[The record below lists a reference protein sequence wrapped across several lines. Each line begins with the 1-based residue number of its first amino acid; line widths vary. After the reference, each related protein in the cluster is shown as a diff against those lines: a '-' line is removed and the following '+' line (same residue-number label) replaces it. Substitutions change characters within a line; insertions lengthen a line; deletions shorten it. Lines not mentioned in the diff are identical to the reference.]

1 MLKKISLFVLVLMMA
16 VLAACAP
23 NKEGIAA
30 TVFGEDILK
39 ADIEEK
45 VEYSRKAYE
54 ISVKQINGLTAV
66 DAMEK
71 AKMLE
76 KLSKPENYEEVL
88 NEQIERLVLLHEAG
102 EKNIKADGAECKKQA
117 QEVFASLKAVK
128 EEDYENYQTYLY
140 IKESMQK
147 KGLTEEEYIE
157 SLAEN
162 YSENQMINLLKEDYG
177 KNSYV
182 LSETVSLDEAFENY
196 TKDLVEKSKEDI
208 IYY

>member
-23 NKEGIAA
+23 NKEGVAA

-45 VEYSRKAYE
+45 VDYYQKACE

-66 DAMEK
+66 DAMAK

-76 KLSKPENYEEVL
+76 KLSKPKNYEEVL
-88 NEQIERLVLLHEAG
+88 NEQIERLVLLHEAE
-102 EKNIKADGAECKKQA
+102 EKNIKADVAECKKQA
-117 QEVFASLKAVK
+117 QEFFASLKAVK

-140 IKESMQK
+140 IKEFMQK

-182 LSETVSLDEAFENY
+182 LSKTVSLDVAFENY